1 MQGLVA
7 TLLPSHANC
16 ADNLRAR
23 SRERKSF
30 VRAVGS
36 RDAQRG
42 VSLSPIALNR
52 GVVVRRGQFS
62 DTSLPRKP
70 THVVSEMDW
79 DGTNEEAS
87 SRAWTASANLARV
100 LTLAVSAQGWVFK
113 AALNPR
119 GHARRSLFAPPSSR
133 RLARNL
139 EPAQDSS
146 LASRPNR

>member
-23 SRERKSF
+23 SRKKKRF
-30 VRAVGS
+30 LRAVCS
-36 RDAQRG
+36 PDAQRG

-52 GVVVRRGQFS
+52 GGVVRRGQFS

-119 GHARRSLFAPPSSR
+119 ATHGVRCPRHHRRVAERVIKSL
-133 RLARNL
+133 L
-139 EPAQDSS
+139 
-146 LASRPNR
+146 

>member
-7 TLLPSHANC
+7 TLLPPNANC

-23 SRERKSF
+23 SRKKKKKKRF
-30 VRAVGS
+30 LRAVCS
-36 RDAQRG
+36 PDAQRG

-52 GVVVRRGQFS
+52 GGVVRRGQFS

-119 GHARRSLFAPPSSR
+119 GHPRRSLSAPPSSR
-133 RLARNL
+133 R
-139 EPAQDSS
+139 
-146 LASRPNR
+146 